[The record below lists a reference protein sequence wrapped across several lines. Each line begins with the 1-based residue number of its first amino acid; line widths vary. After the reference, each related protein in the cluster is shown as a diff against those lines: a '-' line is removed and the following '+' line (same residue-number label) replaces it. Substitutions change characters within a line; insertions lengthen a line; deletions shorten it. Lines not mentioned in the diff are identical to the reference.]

1 MQYLPSTVLLGYMD
15 FDMLC
20 SLLLSC
26 PSTFIYA
33 FFLSFFWLDK
43 TLFILFFFLVVL
55 VRDVVVLPP
64 VHSFPFPF
72 TSSPFARLSLTLL
85 TVMTKKCQRPRRRII
100 TSMDRHS
107 TCPVAEAE
115 DAEEVQCEVCGGG
128 EGGVA
133 WRCRGH
139 LQVAGFQRHF
149 PSFLRLLRFIFPLL
163 VHVLFSL
170 LLLLLLSC
178 FLLCFFVMSC
188 VFPLFFVGG
197 GSDNELMFLIDEE
210 IWVAIRTDC
219 G

>member
-1 MQYLPSTVLLGYMD
+1 MQCLPSTVLLGYMD

-26 PSTFIYA
+26 LSTFIYA

-43 TLFILFFFLVVL
+43 TLFILFFLVVL

-64 VHSFPFPF
+64 VH
-72 TSSPFARLSLTLL
+72 SSPFARLSLTLL

-115 DAEEVQCEVCGGG
+115 DAEEVQSEVWGEG

-170 LLLLLLSC
+170 LLLLLLLSC

-188 VFPLFFVGG
+188 VFSLFFVGG

>member
-1 MQYLPSTVLLGYMD
+1 M
-15 FDMLC
+15 
-20 SLLLSC
+20 
-26 PSTFIYA
+26 
-33 FFLSFFWLDK
+33 LSFFHFFGLIK
-43 TLFILFFFLVVL
+43 LFSYCSSLLSLYATWSFCPPSLFPPFSSP
-55 VRDVVVLPP
+55 LPL
-64 VHSFPFPF
+64 HLFPFRTPF
-72 TSSPFARLSLTLL
+72 LNAFNSNDEKVSASS
-85 TVMTKKCQRPRRRII
+85 TKDNNKYGQAQHMP
-100 TSMDRHS
+100 SGGG
-107 TCPVAEAE
+107 V
-115 DAEEVQCEVCGGG
+115 EEVQTEVWEGVGGI
-128 EGGVA
+128 A

-170 LLLLLLSC
+170 LLLLSC

-188 VFPLFFVGG
+188 VFPLFFVG

>member
-1 MQYLPSTVLLGYMD
+1 MQTSLFPAVCCFLVFPLLYM
-15 FDMLC
+15 
-20 SLLLSC
+20 
-26 PSTFIYA
+26 
-33 FFLSFFWLDK
+33 LSFFLY
-43 TLFILFFFLVVL
+43 FFLGL
-55 VRDVVVLPP
+55 IKLFSFCSSLLSLYATWSFYPP
-64 VHSFPFPF
+64 SSPLSSSPF
-72 TSSPFARLSLTLL
+72 PFARLSLTLL

-107 TCPVAEAE
+107 TCPVAEGVVG
-115 DAEEVQCEVCGGG
+115 EEVQQKEGQEEEGGRG
-128 EGGVA
+128 REGGVA

-170 LLLLLLSC
+170 LLLLLLILLLLSC

-188 VFPLFFVGG
+188 VFPLFFVG